1 MNNKNCNRL
10 EIDLIKLMEGCFLFS
25 IVHAIMV
32 SKYPML
38 SFEHSWD
45 NFNYNIQDISGKRET
60 ITFYN
65 NYCVAAFRNEESYR
79 MKDVINNCEYLE
91 KYFYNC
97 EVDIFKLAKNET
109 LQYLL
114 DDTNYGI
121 YPCITSTFWG
131 KFDDNK
137 VYSND
142 VINDIFF
149 NGGDLIK
156 DHLLN
161 YNDIISKLISKYNMN
176 NNQIILL
183 EKIFKNKVKEKNK
196 LIFLSKS
203 DIKLIDIP
211 NYEGFK
217 ESKTSIF

>member
-1 MNNKNCNRL
+1 M
-10 EIDLIKLMEGCFLFS
+10 G
-25 IVHAIMV
+25 
-32 SKYPML
+32 
-38 SFEHSWD
+38 
-45 NFNYNIQDISGKRET
+45 YN
-60 ITFYN
+60 
-65 NYCVAAFRNEESYR
+65 
-79 MKDVINNCEYLE
+79 
-91 KYFYNC
+91 
-97 EVDIFKLAKNET
+97 
-109 LQYLL
+109 
-114 DDTNYGI
+114 
-121 YPCITSTFWG
+121 PCITSTFWG
-131 KFDDNK
+131 KSDDNK